1 MQMENSSPED
11 PGRPGMLDLL
21 IVLVERKWLFVAGV
35 VAFCVA
41 GLVISLLM
49 PRYYTA
55 TAVIMKPAPKM
66 PGLGSLI
73 SKELPVSGILKSMD
87 LGGGSDADN
96 FLSVLE
102 SRRMAEI
109 VLRRFDLVRHYGFNK
124 MKKYYIEDL
133 LKAFHRNTKIVENDY
148 GNIEVAVTDSSPGM
162 AADIANFM
170 LLELDT
176 ITYRLAKESAR
187 NSRVFFEERL
197 ALIRQDLDTAAQRL
211 TEFQTKNNYIDLE
224 HQTKSSVEALAQFE
238 AQKMALDLEI
248 SQLQSQYG
256 SSGNQRIAEL
266 QKQKAVIGREI
277 GKYMAAGGGNLIIAL
292 KDAPAKSVKYGY
304 LLRDVKIQESLYEFV
319 LQLFEQ
325 AKFSESN
332 DVPAV
337 QALEYAQPPQKK
349 TRPKRSIVCIMFF
362 VAGCFA
368 MTAYITWSKWM
379 SGQKR
384 RNTPFYKKAQY
395 LVDLLLF
402 RNSKY
407 NT

>member
-1 MQMENSSPED
+1 
-11 PGRPGMLDLL
+11 
-21 IVLVERKWLFVAGV
+21 
-35 VAFCVA
+35 
-41 GLVISLLM
+41 
-49 PRYYTA
+49 
-55 TAVIMKPAPKM
+55 MKPAPKM

-277 GKYMAAGGGNLIIAL
+277 GKYMATGGGNLIIAL

-402 RNSKY
+402 RNR
-407 NT
+407 NTNI

>member
-1 MQMENSSPED
+1 MENS
-11 PGRPGMLDLL
+11 GRPGLLDLL

-176 ITYRLAKESAR
+176 ITYCLAKESAR

-402 RNSKY
+402 RNR
-407 NT
+407 NTNI